1 MNFIFSI
8 DPDKEDQVTQLLE
21 ALLELGV
28 IEDFSL
34 FNEQK
39 PAPAFNATAS
49 SGKPDP
55 VSVFDLA
62 EQYRDLVD

>member
-1 MNFIFSI
+1 MNFVVTI

-28 IEDFSL
+28 IEAFSP
-34 FNEQK
+34 FTQQK
-39 PAPAFNATAS
+39 PAPAFDAATTVAR
-49 SGKPDP
+49 PEP
-55 VSVFDLA
+55 VSAFDLA